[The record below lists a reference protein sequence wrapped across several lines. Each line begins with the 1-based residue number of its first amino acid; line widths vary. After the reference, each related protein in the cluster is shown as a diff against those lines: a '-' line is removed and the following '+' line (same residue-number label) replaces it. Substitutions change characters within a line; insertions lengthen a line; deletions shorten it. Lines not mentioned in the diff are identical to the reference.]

1 MEKETGFWPAIKDFF
16 FRAGDFKGV
25 SSRSQYWWV
34 FLAQF
39 LLGIVIGLVSV
50 SLGATF
56 SAKAQ
61 SFGSSMIRSLLT
73 TLVAV
78 PMYLS
83 YPQLSLTLRRFR
95 DAKVNPWLY
104 LVLVIVALV
113 GPLLTANGMGL
124 LPMIILPLIVA
135 LVTLIILLLPSREQ
149 TVKPFPAHP
158 HTGSTTGVG
167 FGAAVKDLFLRGG
180 DFTGTS
186 SRSQYWWNIL
196 FVGLIFVPT
205 FLFLLFSIT
214 AALLGSAA
222 LGKMQPQNI
231 INMINS
237 LGIGAVILVA
247 IIFAVL
253 YGWSMV
259 ALPMLT
265 VTWRRFKDAGVSPWW
280 FIALNIASSIVSAV
294 QGSAPNVPL
303 NLVTLILLIA
313 QIVILALP
321 PKVQNDEA

>member
-16 FRAGDFKGV
+16 FRAGDFNGV

-39 LLGIVIGLVSV
+39 LLGIVIGFVSALTG
-50 SLGATF
+50 SILTTTTH
-56 SAKAQ
+56 
-61 SFGSSMIRSLLT
+61 SFGESIIKSVVTLLFM
-73 TLVAV
+73 V

-95 DAKVNPWLY
+95 DAKVNPWWY
-104 LVLVIVALV
+104 LVLVLVALV
-113 GPLLTANGMGL
+113 GPLLTVSGMGL
-124 LPMIILPLIVA
+124 LPMIILPLVVA
-135 LVTLIILLLPSREQ
+135 LVDLIILLLPSREQ
-149 TVKPFPAHP
+149 TVKPFPVHP
-158 HTGSTTGVG
+158 HMGSTIGVT

-180 DFTGTS
+180 DFTGKS
-186 SRSQYWWNIL
+186 SRSQYWWSVL
-196 FVGLIFVPT
+196 FSALIIVPAFF
-205 FLFLLFSIT
+205 FLIFSIT

-222 LGKMQPQNI
+222 LGKLQPQNI
-231 INMINS
+231 INTFNS

-247 IIFAVL
+247 IILAIV
-253 YGWSMV
+253 YGWSML
-259 ALPMLT
+259 ALPVLT
-265 VTWRRFKDAGVSPWW
+265 VIWRRFRDAGVSPWW
-280 FIALNIASSIVSAV
+280 FVAFTIASNIVSAV
-294 QGSAPNVPL
+294 QTSAPNVPL